1 MGGTLVSGGTAHL
14 EEVGGETGFFVGADG
29 AGVDGVDV
37 EAEFGNVSGEG
48 PLAERFDEEGVDALA
63 AMGGVDVH
71 EAEVGVDAMAEV
83 VAGGVDAG
91 VGRPEERTIAF
102 GDEQVD
108 VGGGRRRWRV

>member
-29 AGVDGVDV
+29 AGVVVVDV
-37 EAEFGNVSGEG
+37 EAEFGDPAGLG
-48 PLAERFDEEGVDALA
+48 PCAEFFDNQGVDAFA
-63 AMGGVDVH
+63 AVGGVDVH

-108 VGGGRRRWRV
+108 VGGGHHYG